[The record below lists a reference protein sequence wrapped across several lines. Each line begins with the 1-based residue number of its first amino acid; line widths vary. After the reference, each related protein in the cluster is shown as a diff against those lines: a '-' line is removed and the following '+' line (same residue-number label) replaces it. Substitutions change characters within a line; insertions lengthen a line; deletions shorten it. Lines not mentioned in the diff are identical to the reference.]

1 MKITKQKNVMQ
12 FSKNYLVKHI
22 LTLKQKHPKQ
32 PQNVEVEVNSKS
44 ANISAE

>member
-1 MKITKQKNVMQ
+1 MKITKQKNEMQ
-12 FSKNYLVKHI
+12 FSKNYLVKH
-22 LTLKQKHPKQ
+22 TLKLNQLHPKT